1 MKAEHDTISLPLR
14 DDANE
19 LRHDLPALLV
29 RQVGKLPNR
38 NRLCD
43 GGPDRNARAMMIEHY
58 TDHAANERTFL
69 AWVRT
74 AIAVMAF
81 GFLVERFDLF
91 LQIAGQTLARRALS
105 PTGQLAGN
113 VVGLILIGLGAASI
127 ILALLRFR
135 RTARQIDSPERLPG
149 SGERLDLALAALL
162 VILGTAL
169 FVYLSYTVIS
179 RF

>member
-1 MKAEHDTISLPLR
+1 
-14 DDANE
+14 
-19 LRHDLPALLV
+19 
-29 RQVGKLPNR
+29 
-38 NRLCD
+38 
-43 GGPDRNARAMMIEHY
+43 MIERY
-58 TDHAANERTFL
+58 SDHAAKERTFL
-69 AWVRT
+69 AWIRT

-113 VVGLILIGLGAASI
+113 VAGLILIALGAAII

-135 RTARQIDSPERLPG
+135 RTAREIDSPEPLPG
-149 SGERLDLALAALL
+149 SGQRLDLALAVLL
-162 VILGTAL
+162 AILGTAL

-179 RF
+179 RL